1 MLSTNAQGQTFKTLS
16 PKPLSRPKAIAVH
29 IFCRLG
35 NQSRRGFRVD
45 VGLSHELQRRQSGLK
60 SIGSW
65 IRVKKI
71 QFFHAGKF
79 SKNFDF
85 FRQIS
90 EKFRFFNQ
98 LETKFRISRHKLAI
112 YSYILANYSIYLQ
125 KSSLSNI
132 LPVHDK
138 IIIFHDPSTTPT
150 WI

>member
-65 IRVKKI
+65 IRVKKKSI
-71 QFFHAGKF
+71 FPC
-79 SKNFDF
+79 
-85 FRQIS
+85 RQIF
-90 EKFRFFNQ
+90 EEFWLFQAILLKKIWFFQANFR
-98 LETKFRISRHKLAI
+98 KISI
-112 YSYILANYSIYLQ
+112 FQSTW
-125 KSSLSNI
+125 
-132 LPVHDK
+132 DK
-138 IIIFHDPSTTPT
+138 ISNFQAQIGHLKLHLGKLFYFSSKVITFEHTSCT
-150 WI
+150 W